1 MFSIIN
7 RNLTLSAARKL
18 IDNNNN
24 QDTLSTAKRII
35 SLISGAYIFQ
45 RGIRNIYTH
54 PLISA
59 QEIALGGF
67 LVFDAITGIAN
78 TYPKKPTDPSQI
90 RKNQIQGND
99 PSTTPA
105 FV

>member
-7 RNLTLSAARKL
+7 RTLTLSAAKKL
-18 IDNNNN
+18 IDNNN
-24 QDTLSTAKRII
+24 QQTLSTAKRII

-45 RGIRNIYTH
+45 RGIRNIHTH

-67 LVFDAITGIAN
+67 LVFDAISGIKN
-78 TYPKKPTDPSQI
+78 TYPRKPTDPAQI
-90 RKNQIQGND
+90 RRNQIQGND